1 MTRLVIDAR
10 VGDIMSRNLVVMP
23 LASSAA
29 DVARKMTGQRVG
41 SILAVDHEG
50 KPVGIVT
57 ERDIVRQ
64 ACSQNLPLESIPAAL
79 LMSSP
84 LVSAQAS
91 DTLEKAVELMVK
103 YGTRHL
109 AVKDRKAG
117 VVGILSVVDLMKYVG
132 KQLSSSDR
140 NSSSLFSL
148 LSSLHPE

>member
-1 MTRLVIDAR
+1 LIRLVIDAR
-10 VGDIMSRNLVVMP
+10 IGDIMSRNLIVMS

-29 DVARKMTGQRVG
+29 DIARKMASQKVG

-64 ACSQNLPLESIPAAL
+64 ACSQNLSLESIPAAL

-84 LVSAQAS
+84 LVSAQTS

-103 YGTRHL
+103 HGTRHL
-109 AVKDRKAG
+109 AVKDRNAG
-117 VVGILSVVDLMKYVG
+117 VVGILSVIDLIKYIG
-132 KQLSSSDR
+132 KQLSSSDS
-140 NSSSLFSL
+140 NSSSLFSR

>member
-1 MTRLVIDAR
+1 MTRPVIDAR

-29 DVARKMTGQRVG
+29 DIARKMTSQRVG
-41 SILAVDHEG
+41 SILAIDHEG
-50 KPVGIVT
+50 KPIGIVT

-84 LVSAQAS
+84 LVSAQTS
-91 DTLEKAVELMVK
+91 DTLEMAVELMVK

-109 AVKDRKAG
+109 VVKDRKAG